1 MSPPHPLTN
10 FEIGRYFEDEL
21 LFNGVFSRNNLPDLP
36 RDGGYVVNLDDLG
49 ESGTHWVAIFV
60 NGNRAVYFDSFG
72 VEHLPREIQRFLRG
86 KDLMVNIYRVQ
97 DAKSVLCGYYCIKF
111 LDFMFD
117 GKTLMDFTSLF
128 SPHDFKENE
137 KIILRLFDI
146 R

>member
-10 FEIGRYFEDEL
+10 HEISRYFEDEL

-36 RDGGYVVNLDDLG
+36 RDGGYVINLDDLG

-60 NGNRAVYFDSFG
+60 NGNRAIYFDSFG
-72 VEHLPREIQRFLRG
+72 VEHLPREIKRFLRG

-97 DAKSVLCGYYCIKF
+97 DIRSILCGYYCIKF

-117 GKTLMDFTSLF
+117 GKSLMDFTSLF

-146 R
+146 Q